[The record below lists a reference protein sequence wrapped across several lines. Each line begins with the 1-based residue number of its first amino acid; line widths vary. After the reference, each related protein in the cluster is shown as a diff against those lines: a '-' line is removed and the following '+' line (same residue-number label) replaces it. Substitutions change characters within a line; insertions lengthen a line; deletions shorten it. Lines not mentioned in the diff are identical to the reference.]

1 MASQQDNLEEV
12 IKTVESH
19 EQYLHNLRTLREGVA
34 RQGRQ
39 RSDTQVTINE
49 AYLPPERG
57 FSGPVFSADVTSSH
71 QTVPISAQLATL
83 DAPHRPPSSIC
94 PSPRPLPLTPNPGDG
109 DYAVHD
115 EDLTFIPLLDNS
127 SSANQPRRSTTPT
140 DETPRTTK
148 PLTPLS
154 FTDDMLLKHL
164 RDSEFWGE
172 TARLLEEVLKRR
184 DDMDL
189 AVPFRDFAAY
199 EREGYLS
206 ATFEVYDVAA
216 DATARKTS
224 VDVDVQ
230 GLVKYAGDGPFES
243 QDEIVDAPMVWESI
257 KEVNS
262 DGQSVGRI
270 TLVSPR
276 FIMCGPC

>member
-1 MASQQDNLEEV
+1 MANHQHNLEEV
-12 IKTVESH
+12 IETVESH
-19 EQYLHNLRTLREGVA
+19 EQYLHSLRSLREEA
-34 RQGRQ
+34 TRRGRQ

-49 AYLPPERG
+49 SYLPSLRVLSE
-57 FSGPVFSADVTSSH
+57 PVFSEDAASH
-71 QTVPISAQLATL
+71 QTVPIPARRSTL

-94 PSPRPLPLTPNPGDG
+94 PSPRPLPLTPNPSDG
-109 DYAVHD
+109 EFAVHD

-127 SSANQPRRSTTPT
+127 PSANQPRRSPTPT
-140 DETPRTTK
+140 DETPRTTR

-154 FTDDMLLKHL
+154 FTDDILLKHL

-184 DDMDL
+184 GDIDL

-257 KEVNS
+257 KDVNTDS
-262 DGQSVGRI
+262 HSVGRI
-270 TLVSPR
+270 TLVSR
-276 FIMCGPC
+276 IYRV